1 MIEYFTEPGV
11 RHRAMGWIGWPN
23 RLGLLLLF
31 LVVALQFFEE
41 LRLGFH
47 YIWPFSAA
55 VGAEPL
61 AFWF

>member
-1 MIEYFTEPGV
+1 
-11 RHRAMGWIGWPN
+11 MGWIGWPN